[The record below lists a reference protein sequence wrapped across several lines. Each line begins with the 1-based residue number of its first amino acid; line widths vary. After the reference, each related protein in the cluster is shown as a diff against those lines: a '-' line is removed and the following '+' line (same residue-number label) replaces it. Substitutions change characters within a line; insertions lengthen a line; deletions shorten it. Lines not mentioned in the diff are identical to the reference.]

1 MLKIVLG
8 LIVILL
14 VILIKGEV
22 GLLIVVVFWKLIW
35 VLGILKINYFLLKVK
50 LLKVILFVLRI

>member
-35 VLGILKINYFLLKVK
+35 VLDLLKIN
-50 LLKVILFVLRI
+50 